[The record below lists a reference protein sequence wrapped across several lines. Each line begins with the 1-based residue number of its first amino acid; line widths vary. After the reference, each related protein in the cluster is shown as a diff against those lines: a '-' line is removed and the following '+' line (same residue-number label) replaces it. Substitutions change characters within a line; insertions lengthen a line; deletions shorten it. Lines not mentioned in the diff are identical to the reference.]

1 MSKSDYTDRAYFYKF
16 IKTNYAAE
24 TSFMPV

>member
-1 MSKSDYTDRAYFYKF
+1 MSKSDYTDRAYFYEF

-24 TSFMPV
+24 MSFMPV